1 MDWQQIVSLIVVAAT
16 AVLLARY
23 EITRRQRAKL
33 GGCVR
38 DCCGATSETLE
49 ILQQK
54 ELASK

>member
-23 EITRRQRAKL
+23 AIRRRQRAKVS
-33 GGCVR
+33 GCVH
-38 DCCGATSETLE
+38 DCCGATSETLD

-54 ELASK
+54 ELVSK